1 MKVKALQKAIKARKK
16 DNGSD
21 FAVGSVIRWV
31 VVTSDNRQCIYC
43 AVKTP
48 IGWFT
53 TAREG
58 NVFVPQVVS
67 YEGLVYRLS
76 KEEVVEICF
85 ATDWEVVD
93 V

>member
-31 VVTSDNRQCIYC
+31 VVT
-43 AVKTP
+43 
-48 IGWFT
+48 
-53 TAREG
+53 
-58 NVFVPQVVS
+58 
-67 YEGLVYRLS
+67 EGLVYRLS